1 MPRYVVLGGLV
12 VALAA
17 DRAQAQIISV
27 PNPITGGAFNYA
39 RFNATS
45 VNVPA
50 PFGTF
55 SYNSVTF
62 GGNRNQ
68 RMAAAAGYGAQ
79 AGYLSGGVGGVPA
92 FAGLPAADPN
102 AAKKQA
108 ALAQAQRQAARPA
121 GAVEARAAIADQ
133 WAYEVGAK
141 PAAANG
147 PAKNVNPNLLDAT
160 PDEILSGVAL
170 NDLLLAVRPM
180 ADAGRAAESPLLPPD
195 LLARVEF
202 AGGPTADG
210 VNQLRA
216 GTLAFPA
223 PLRDAQHDE
232 LRRTLAADFAALAAA
247 VGGPRPGVV
256 AAADKL
262 AGSAKKGREAVAP
275 ALREMAYPDAVE
287 TVRFFHRLE
296 AAARVQRDPATAPA
310 YVPNWSALGLTVK
323 ELARHMAKYK
333 LTFAPATAAD
343 GGAYDV
349 LYHGMTAYY
358 VGLARAGK

>member
-1 MPRYVVLGGLV
+1 MLRFVALGGLAAAL
-12 VALAA
+12 VAGDAPG
-17 DRAQAQIISV
+17 QIISV
-27 PNPITGGAFNYA
+27 PNPITGGAFNYT
-39 RFNATS
+39 RYNMTM
-45 VNVPA
+45 VNVP
-50 PFGTF
+50 GF
-55 SYNSVTF
+55 SYTGFNY
-62 GGNRNQ
+62 GANRNQ
-68 RMAAAAGYGAQ
+68 RMAAAAGFGAQ
-79 AGYLSGGVGGVPA
+79 SSYLSGGIGGVPM
-92 FAGLPAADPN
+92 ADPN

-121 GAVEARAAIADQ
+121 AAVEARAAIADQ

-160 PDEILSGVAL
+160 PDEILSGAAL
-170 NDLLLAVRPM
+170 NDLLLAVQPM

-223 PLRDAQHDE
+223 PLRDAQHDD
-232 LRRTLAADFAALAAA
+232 LRRTLAADFAALSAA
-247 VGGPRPGVV
+247 VGGPRPAVV

-262 AGSAKKGREAVAP
+262 ATSAKKGREAVAP
-275 ALREMAYPDAVE
+275 AVREMAFPDATE

-296 AAARVQRDPATAPA
+296 ASARVLRDPATAPA
-310 YVPNWSALGLTVK
+310 YVPNWSSLGLTVR

-349 LYHGMTAYY
+349 LYRGMTAYY
-358 VGLARAGK
+358 VGLARGGK